1 MEGWMHRRFR
11 YLLAAAVVVISAC
24 SDNQLSPDRAS
35 APAIAP
41 VRPTGPSSLIS
52 PPLSCPSVGTSQ
64 TTVDTLLPQLFGPGG
79 GRRGKA
85 QGYSNN
91 IEQGR
96 RNGNTL
102 LERTYVDSLVNFT
115 LQTYYAG
122 NLIGG
127 QSEAT
132 KNRVLSFFYALYCA
146 SGISPIPDLSG
157 IFLAQNTVLIR
168 NGTPTTVVSDPL
180 DSAAVEVEQGEVPST
195 IFGTFVSVYKTTNPL
210 PTSLDWYGIAGYKQ
224 GAFEFVANPAV
235 TFTSP
240 VLTGV
245 CVAFDASIVSKDDLR
260 LAHAVPDTYT
270 VTIPGNS
277 KLTTSGGTI
286 EIGAPASTLPLGLA
300 CPPIEVAS
308 RSVFGRVLQQF
319 ARLFLPDNLLAAGT
333 TTKGGTGTQ
342 VVKFSPFAAVDI
354 KLNST
359 STGPSSTQYI
369 GVGNTK
375 DTVPVSLTVKTRNG
389 LTPINGIPVT
399 FAPGPIGSFSP
410 SSVTTGTD
418 GTAASDWT
426 IVAGTDTGTGTPL
439 KAPLSFN
446 PAAVNFSVDAVQL
459 TELSINTPTSPLSP
473 DGVKDVAYSATFT
486 ASGGTGSGYTWTKT
500 SGALPTGLTLSGA
513 GVLSGIPSVSGT
525 VNFTVQVTSGPAT
538 TTKAYTLTILPPV
551 SITAPASLADGAQGA
566 AYPSTLF
573 SASGGTGSGY
583 TYAVTGGAL
592 PAGLGLT
599 GAGDLSGTPTAS
611 GTFNFTVQVTSG
623 AATGAKAYSLTIL
636 PPVSNIA
643 PASLAAGAQGAAY
656 PSTIFSASGGNG
668 TSYTY
673 AVTGGALPAGLGL
686 TGAGV
691 LSGTPTTSG
700 TFNFT
705 VQVTSG
711 PATGTT
717 AYTLTILP
725 PVAISPSTL
734 PSASVGVAY
743 SQTLQA
749 TGGTG
754 TYSWAVTGGSLPAW
768 STATLP
774 ALGGVPTAPGTST
787 FTVQA
792 SSVGGPG
799 SASQQYSI
807 AVTYPTFAP
816 LAFQPGPSGSQ
827 CYALNAILAPNIAVR
842 VTDQSG
848 HPVSGVQVDIVA
860 VTNNGSKV
868 VPSQPF
874 ATSGANGLAVFNTL
888 SINKNGGYRLIAS
901 TKSPWPVLS
910 VQSGKFTISPSC

>member
-1 MEGWMHRRFR
+1 
-11 YLLAAAVVVISAC
+11 
-24 SDNQLSPDRAS
+24 
-35 APAIAP
+35 
-41 VRPTGPSSLIS
+41 
-52 PPLSCPSVGTSQ
+52 
-64 TTVDTLLPQLFGPGG
+64 
-79 GRRGKA
+79 
-85 QGYSNN
+85 
-91 IEQGR
+91 
-96 RNGNTL
+96 
-102 LERTYVDSLVNFT
+102 
-115 LQTYYAG
+115 
-122 NLIGG
+122 
-127 QSEAT
+127 
-132 KNRVLSFFYALYCA
+132 
-146 SGISPIPDLSG
+146 
-157 IFLAQNTVLIR
+157 
-168 NGTPTTVVSDPL
+168 
-180 DSAAVEVEQGEVPST
+180 
-195 IFGTFVSVYKTTNPL
+195 
-210 PTSLDWYGIAGYKQ
+210 
-224 GAFEFVANPAV
+224 
-235 TFTSP
+235 
-240 VLTGV
+240 
-245 CVAFDASIVSKDDLR
+245 
-260 LAHAVPDTYT
+260 
-270 VTIPGNS
+270 
-277 KLTTSGGTI
+277 
-286 EIGAPASTLPLGLA
+286 
-300 CPPIEVAS
+300 
-308 RSVFGRVLQQF
+308 
-319 ARLFLPDNLLAAGT
+319 
-333 TTKGGTGTQ
+333 
-342 VVKFSPFAAVDI
+342 
-354 KLNST
+354 
-359 STGPSSTQYI
+359 
-369 GVGNTK
+369 
-375 DTVPVSLTVKTRNG
+375 
-389 LTPINGIPVT
+389 
-399 FAPGPIGSFSP
+399 
-410 SSVTTGTD
+410 
-418 GTAASDWT
+418 
-426 IVAGTDTGTGTPL
+426 
-439 KAPLSFN
+439 
-446 PAAVNFSVDAVQL
+446 
-459 TELSINTPTSPLSP
+459 
-473 DGVKDVAYSATFT
+473 
-486 ASGGTGSGYTWTKT
+486 
-500 SGALPTGLTLSGA
+500 
-513 GVLSGIPSVSGT
+513 
-525 VNFTVQVTSGPAT
+525 
-538 TTKAYTLTILPPV
+538 
-551 SITAPASLADGAQGA
+551 
-566 AYPSTLF
+566 
-573 SASGGTGSGY
+573 
-583 TYAVTGGAL
+583 
-592 PAGLGLT
+592 
-599 GAGDLSGTPTAS
+599 
-611 GTFNFTVQVTSG
+611 
-623 AATGAKAYSLTIL
+623 
-636 PPVSNIA
+636 VSNIA